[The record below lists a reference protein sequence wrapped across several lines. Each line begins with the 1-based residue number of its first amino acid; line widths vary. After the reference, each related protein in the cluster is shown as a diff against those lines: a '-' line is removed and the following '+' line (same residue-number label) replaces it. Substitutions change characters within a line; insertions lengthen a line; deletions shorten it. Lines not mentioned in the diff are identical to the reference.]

1 MVSAR
6 PISVLIL
13 DDEAEIRQVLADYF
27 LDEGR
32 FRVRDVAT
40 SAEALAVLAAGG
52 VDVCLVDLRL
62 PGGDGFAFLQEARVA
77 YPSVKFLIHTGSHE
91 ADVRERARIAGIPDD
106 HILLKPLRLD
116 AIRQAVEKAAGN

>member
-1 MVSAR
+1 VVTAR

-13 DDEAEIRQVLADYF
+13 DDEAGIREVLADYL

-40 SAEALAVLAAGG
+40 SEEALAALASGG

-62 PGGDGFAFLQEARVA
+62 PGGDGFAFLEDARER
-77 YPSVKFLIHTGSHE
+77 YPSVKFLIHTGSH
-91 ADVRERARIAGIPDD
+91 ADDVREQARIAGIPED
-106 HILLKPLRLD
+106 HILLKPLRLE
-116 AIRQAVEKAAGN
+116 AILRAVEKAAGV